1 METARQFITFTAV
14 SKAGRNGALGCWLRS
29 IPRRIMAAAV
39 TAVLATCVLFFASAV
54 FAQPASD
61 SLGELLVGKAAFG
74 DWRTDAPLVRRK
86 ITDLPPPYATRSAS
100 NPPRVIAKPVSAAPR
115 VPPGFQ
121 VELFASNL
129 RDPRTVRVAP
139 NGDIFVAESEPGRIR
154 VLRAADGAARPSSNG
169 VFASGLDQP
178 FGIAFYPSG
187 SDPQWIYVA
196 NTGSVVRYPYRSG
209 DLKARGRAVVIVR
222 DLSHAGWRPA
232 DTGASA
238 RRDVVPTG
246 RR

>member
-1 METARQFITFTAV
+1 METVRQLITAGAV
-14 SKAGRNGALGCWLRS
+14 SKAGRNGALGCWSFS
-29 IPRRIMAAAV
+29 IPRGIMAAAV
-39 TAVLATCVLFFASAV
+39 TAALATRVLFFAPAV

-61 SLGELLVGKAAFG
+61 SLGELLIGKPAFG

-86 ITDLPPPYATRSAS
+86 ITDLPQPYATRS
-100 NPPRVIAKPVSAAPR
+100 RVIAKPVSAVPR

-129 RDPRTVRVAP
+129 RDPRMVRVAP
-139 NGDIFVAESEPGRIR
+139 NGDIFIAESEPGRIR
-154 VLRAADGAARPSSNG
+154 VLRAADGAAKPSSND

-196 NTGSVVRYPYRSG
+196 NTR
-209 DLKARGRAVVIVR
+209 
-222 DLSHAGWRPA
+222 
-232 DTGASA
+232 T
-238 RRDVVPTG
+238 T
-246 RR
+246 